1 MSEQA
6 QNSPPQATP
15 QVPALNNIPLP
26 VEDER
31 LRHVT
36 GGSKDED
43 NHEDEHELLKSPGEE
58 MAVFHDVLTP
68 DMEKELLDT
77 QEENTS
83 TPRWPGPGHAHCP

>member
-36 GGSKDED
+36 GGSKDEE
-43 NHEDEHELLKSPGEE
+43 NQEDGDILLESP
-58 MAVFHDVLTP
+58 D
-68 DMEKELLDT
+68 
-77 QEENTS
+77 Q
-83 TPRWPGPGHAHCP
+83 

>member
-1 MSEQA
+1 M
-6 QNSPPQATP
+6 
-15 QVPALNNIPLP
+15 
-26 VEDER
+26 
-31 LRHVT
+31 T

-68 DMEKELLDT
+68 DREKELLDT

-83 TPRWPGPGHAHCP
+83 TPRCPGPGHAHCP